1 MELDL
6 QKIRRQRNLP
16 SLLRENYSSL
26 NLHLPDNN
34 LDTKHINNN
43 TKITKAQLNIN
54 LINKRYLMMQYSAHL
69 KEQQQNQEKK
79 ENSITLTLI

>member
-1 MELDL
+1 MIKYNNKKQDTKELYDKLDKIDNNSLMELDL

-34 LDTKHINNN
+34 NNN
-43 TKITKAQLNIN
+43 LFIIKI
-54 LINKRYLMMQYSAHL
+54 YSY
-69 KEQQQNQEKK
+69 
-79 ENSITLTLI
+79 